1 MSMRARR
8 RGAGRARGERRALRG
23 QSRPSGQLVE
33 RRCGGANHRV
43 RSTSRTRRW
52 HRRPRS
58 RRCAAWCSGGVHVV
72 MTNASEC
79 RSDFARLE
87 DCGVSVHLYTG
98 TATAPTPSCSS
109 LTAGRRRSARRTCLR
124 GGCRTTGSSERSLS
138 RSALCDSSWSFQ
150 PRGSGRS
157 CAQRLLVAR
166 PMKTAR
172 RGRQSSDVLALSHD
186 GGVPSRP

>member
-138 RSALCDSSWSFQ
+138 RSGPVRLVLVIPASGVRSLLRPAAL
-150 PRGSGRS
+150 GRAADED
-157 CAQRLLVAR
+157 CATRAPIIRRLSVV
-166 PMKTAR
+166 
-172 RGRQSSDVLALSHD
+172 S
-186 GGVPSRP
+186 